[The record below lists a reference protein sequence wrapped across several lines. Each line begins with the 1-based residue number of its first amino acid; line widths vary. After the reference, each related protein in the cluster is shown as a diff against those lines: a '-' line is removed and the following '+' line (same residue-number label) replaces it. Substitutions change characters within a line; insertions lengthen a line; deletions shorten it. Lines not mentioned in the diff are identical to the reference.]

1 MAFFKHYIE
10 FTLLYNNET
19 YRVKTYEGE
28 YDDLRE
34 LINDHIQPPNF
45 GRCDGMGRCATCM
58 VTQQSRNL
66 SNKAEVSLSCQLSI
80 NDGLANAEIQILPY
94 IS

>member
-1 MAFFKHYIE
+1 MMFFKHYIE

-19 YRVKTYEGE
+19 YRVKTFEGE

-34 LINDHIQPPNF
+34 LINHHIQPPNF

-58 VTQQSRNL
+58 VAQQSRNL
-66 SNKAEVSLSCQLSI
+66 SNKAEISLSCQLSI
-80 NDGLANAEIQILPY
+80 NDRLANTEIRILPY
-94 IS
+94 SS